1 MQHAV
6 DMALWAGEAES
17 SEERANRAET
27 ERANAIAEAG
37 GNPFPHLPELDRWLR

>member
-6 DMALWAGEAES
+6 DIALWAGEAES
-17 SEERANRAET
+17 SDERAQRAET

-37 GNPFPHLPELDRWLR
+37 GNPFPHMPDLERWRR